1 MKEGGRALPW
11 YAHVG
16 AVLEQPSTGA
26 IVAMYSGP
34 GYNAPHCAKIKC
46 QFDMALQNREQV
58 GSSFK
63 PYVLATA
70 RAARA

>member
-1 MKEGGRALPW
+1 M
-11 YAHVG
+11 
-16 AVLEQPSTGA
+16 LEQPSTGA

-34 GYNAPHCAKIKC
+34 GYNAAHCARIKC

-63 PYVLATA
+63 PYVLADGA
-70 RAARA
+70 RSRA